1 MLSIRRFLLYIV
13 IFLIIVLVVPIKET
27 APMTSL
33 QKQLQSSVDGW
44 SSNKTATND
53 ALKVPNKQ
61 DFAVNNIQMNM
72 AKQDVEHKLGK
83 AKRVTSN
90 EYGTQWYTYHSDN
103 YRAFVMVSYIDDKVN
118 ALYSNQNVISAKSK
132 IKYGTPKQIVR
143 DRLGE
148 PIKEKQKGNVKF
160 DVQDD
165 EYDNFHKDRIYT
177 TAFYDKHENNN
188 LTALLQVS
196 DKMESQLQQQYGA
209 PSEGLAQSFELQN
222 YDLVNAERVQ
232 HDLSPLTYSS
242 SISDTARKH
251 SKDMADHNYFDHNNL
266 SGESPFDRLEADG
279 HDFNAAG
286 ENLAYGQPSSIYA
299 HQGLMN
305 SLGHRKNIL
314 KEAFSTL
321 GVGVDFNDN
330 RQPYWTENY
339 TG

>member
-1 MLSIRRFLLYIV
+1 MFKIRRLLLYIV

-33 QKQLQSSVDGW
+33 QQQLKSSVDSW
-44 SSNKTATND
+44 TSSETATND
-53 ALKVPNKQ
+53 ELKVPNKQ

-72 AKQDVEHKLGK
+72 SKQDVDNKLGK

-90 EYGTQWYTYHSDN
+90 EYGTQWHTYYSDD
-103 YRAFVMVSYIDDKVN
+103 YRAFVMVSYIDDRVN
-118 ALYSNQNVISAKSK
+118 ALYSNQNLISSKSK

-148 PIKEKQKGNVKF
+148 PIKDKQKGNVKF

-165 EYDNFHKDRIYT
+165 KYDNFHKDSIYT

-196 DKMESQLQQQYGA
+196 DKMENRLQQQYGA
-209 PSEGLAQSFELQN
+209 PSDNLAQSFELQN
-222 YDLVNAERVQ
+222 FDLVNAERVQ
-232 HDLSPLTYSS
+232 HNLNTLSYSS

-251 SKDMADHNYFDHNNL
+251 SKDMANNNYFDHNNL

-286 ENLAYGQPSSIYA
+286 ENLAYGQASSIYA

-314 KEAFSTL
+314 KKEFNTL
-321 GVGVDFNDN
+321 GVGVDFNKN